1 MIDNQTD
8 LLDGDFIIRLTIDGS
23 EYEEV
28 ELKVQDPNKTLRE
41 LVESIVNVFELPK
54 MDGGGNPVQ
63 YLLGLDD
70 DEHTILDYEDE
81 YGREQI
87 LEDYNVQSGDLL
99 HLISVPIAG

>member
-1 MIDNQTD
+1 MIDNQTE

-28 ELKVQDPNKTLRE
+28 ELKVQDPNKPLRE
-41 LVESIVNVFELPK
+41 QVESIVNVFELPK

-87 LEDYNVQSGDLL
+87 LDDYNVQSGDLL
-99 HLISVPIAG
+99 HLISIPIAG

>member
-1 MIDNQTD
+1 MIDNQTE

-28 ELKVQDPNKTLRE
+28 ELNVQDPNKTLRE

-87 LEDYNVQSGDLL
+87 LNDYNVMSGDLL
-99 HLISVPIAG
+99 HLISIPIAG

>member
-1 MIDNQTD
+1 MIDNQTE
-8 LLDGDFIIRLTIDGS
+8 LRDGDFIIRLTIDGS

-28 ELKVQDPNKTLRE
+28 EIKIQDPLKPLRE
-41 LVESIVNVFELPK
+41 QVESIVNVFELPK

-81 YGREQI
+81 YGREQV
-87 LEDYNVQSGDLL
+87 LEDYNVLSGDLL

>member
-1 MIDNQTD
+1 MIDNQTE

-87 LEDYNVQSGDLL
+87 LDDYNVMSGDLL
-99 HLISVPIAG
+99 HLISIPIAG